1 MSIQILPPDVFVK
14 TERIAKR
21 NNLSIEALIERN
33 DYLSLFTWQ
42 IIRIFETNLR
52 FFVNQKL
59 GAFIGDK
66 NWWRNPKLIY
76 GKHISRAPY
85 APDVYEVMNLG
96 FLLLL
101 FSDRYHNKI
110 WVPCLRNE
118 LISWRGE
125 RRELYQEFR
134 NLVQVRNRIAHHE
147 VIYNYPLIEIINFAQ
162 EILVDINE
170 FAAHEIRRRN
180 YAENINKIRLGSGGG
195 I

>member
-1 MSIQILPPDVFVK
+1 MQFLPPDVLMK
-14 TERIAKR
+14 TARIARR
-21 NNLSIEALIERN
+21 NSLSVEVLIVRN
-33 DYLSLFTWQ
+33 DNLSLFAWQ
-42 IIRIFETNLR
+42 IIRVFETNLR
-52 FFVNQKL
+52 FFINQKL
-59 GAFIGDK
+59 SEFTGDK

-76 GKHISRAPY
+76 GKHIFRAPH
-85 APDVYEVMNLG
+85 APDVYEVINLG

-118 LISWRGE
+118 FISWTRDRGD
-125 RRELYQEFR
+125 LYAEFR

-147 VIYNYPLIEIINFAQ
+147 IIYNYPLIEIIDFAQ

-170 FAAHEIRRRN
+170 FAAKEITRRN
-180 YAENINKIRLGSGGG
+180 YAETINKIRLGSGGG